1 MIELKTGAKET
12 KTSVD
17 ALLGTLRPLRVFAP
31 FVESQQPFN
40 FWKIFNQYGNFE
52 KLCKFLKNLIKYSK
66 ITKIFKK
73 IWKNI

>member
-1 MIELKTGAKET
+1 MIELKTCAKEK
-12 KTSVD
+12 KTSVNT
-17 ALLGTLRPLRVFAP
+17 LLGTLRPLRVFAP

-73 IWKNI
+73 IWKKI